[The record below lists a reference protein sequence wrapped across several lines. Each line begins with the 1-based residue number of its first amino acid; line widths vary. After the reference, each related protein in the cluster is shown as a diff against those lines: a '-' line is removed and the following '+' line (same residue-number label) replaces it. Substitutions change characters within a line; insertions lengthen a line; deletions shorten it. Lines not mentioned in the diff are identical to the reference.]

1 MPERRD
7 YFDDFYTE
15 TMSEMAGNFF
25 SRRKDMEARLEGFSR
40 LADEVRHTATRALRR
55 WGTFFTL
62 LVDEEKALVFL
73 ESIGVEA
80 RAVPGLAAAAGDP
93 WRFNLPF
100 ALTEAGRYRKSV
112 RYAYQALR
120 QATLDYR
127 EGSYSSDPKNPRK
140 KILLPHYDSL
150 MEHAAS
156 INNEVLKINSSQ
168 SPSSILAYI
177 KSLDPATQEREFI
190 AGGPSGADMGKMDR
204 DMAFTPVDF
213 AGLGLPELVIPPA
226 LDAAQDALDEMSG
239 EIFTTRRDDA
249 RRALFYVRAK

>member
-1 MPERRD
+1 MPEHRD
-7 YFDDFYTE
+7 FFDDFYTE

-40 LADEVRHTATRALRR
+40 MADEVRHAAIRALRR
-55 WGTFFTL
+55 WGSFFTL

-73 ESIGVEA
+73 ESLGVKA
-80 RAVPGLAAAAGDP
+80 RDVPGLAAAAGDP
-93 WRFNLPF
+93 WRFNIPF
-100 ALTEAGRYRKSV
+100 SLTEAGRYRKSV

-127 EGSYSSDPKNPRK
+127 EGCYASDPRNPRK
-140 KILLPHYDSL
+140 KVLLPHYDSL
-150 MEHAAS
+150 MEQAAA

-177 KSLDPATQEREFI
+177 KTLDPAAQEREFI
-190 AGGPSGADMGKMDR
+190 AGGPAGAEMGKLDR
-204 DMAFTPVDF
+204 DMAFAPVDF

-226 LDAAQDALDEMSG
+226 LDAVQDALDDLSD
-239 EIFTTRRDDA
+239 EIITTRREDV
-249 RRALFYVRAK
+249 RRALAYVRAR

>member
-7 YFDDFYTE
+7 FFDDFYTE

-40 LADEVRHTATRALRR
+40 LADEVRHAAVRALHR

-62 LVDEEKALVFL
+62 LVDEERALVFL
-73 ESIGVEA
+73 ESFGVEA
-80 RAVPGLAAAAGDP
+80 RVVPGLAAAAGDP

-100 ALTEAGRYRKSV
+100 AFTEAGRYRKSV
-112 RYAYQALR
+112 RYAYRALR

-127 EGSYSSDPKNPRK
+127 EGSYSSDPKNPMK

-150 MEHAAS
+150 MEQAAS

-168 SPSSILAYI
+168 PPSSILAYI
-177 KSLDPATQEREFI
+177 KSLDPAAQSREFI
-190 AGGPSGADMGKMDR
+190 AGGPAGADMGKLDR
-204 DMAFTPVDF
+204 DMAFAPVDF
-213 AGLGLPELVIPPA
+213 AGLGLPELAIPPA
-226 LDAAQDALDEMSG
+226 LDTVQDALDDLSG
-239 EIFTTRRDDA
+239 EMFTARREDA
-249 RRALFYVRAK
+249 RRALAYVRAR

>member
-7 YFDDFYTE
+7 FFDDFYTE

-25 SRRKDMEARLEGFSR
+25 SRRKDMEARLDGFSR
-40 LADEVRHTATRALRR
+40 LADEVRHSAIRALRR

-62 LVDEEKALVFL
+62 LVDEEKALAFL
-73 ESIGVEA
+73 ESFGVEA
-80 RAVPGLAAAAGDP
+80 SDVPGLAAAAGDP

-100 ALTEAGRYRKSV
+100 AFTEAGRYSKSV

-127 EGSYSSDPKNPRK
+127 EGSYSSDPKNPMK

-150 MEHAAS
+150 MEQAAA

-177 KSLDPATQEREFI
+177 KTLDPAAQEREFI
-190 AGGPSGADMGKMDR
+190 AGGPAGADMGKLDR
-204 DMAFTPVDF
+204 EMAFTPVNF
-213 AGLGLPELVIPPA
+213 AGLGLPELAIPPA
-226 LDAAQDALDEMSG
+226 LDAVQDALDELSG
-239 EIFTTRRDDA
+239 EMFKA
-249 RRALFYVRAK
+249 RREDAKRAMACVRAR